1 MGDQAFCLFCGVC
14 DVLFLM
20 SIEKCI
26 VVGTH
31 ILIYIVLYI
40 ISNQQPQQ
48 QSSSYVDTYNQA
60 RHQHHIHPQ
69 QQRQQYQNNINMN
82 TNSSPNNNININSQ
96 HHHHQQ
102 QPLQQ
107 QQPLVKY
114 ISIPNNH
121 TPNWLDIIPNR
132 RKTQQQQAQQQQQQQ
147 RYQQQN
153 QRKRFILSL
162 INMWE
167 FTITIESLDYYYG
180 GSSYSNNSY
189 YSYNNNQHGGGGK
202 NNDTSMMTLRT
213 QIKKIAK
220 NHVGQ
225 GGRKGA
231 LFEKGSMGE
240 GIIPGE
246 F

>member
-1 MGDQAFCLFCGVC
+1 M
-14 DVLFLM
+14 
-20 SIEKCI
+20 
-26 VVGTH
+26 
-31 ILIYIVLYI
+31 YI
-40 ISNQQPQQ
+40 ISNQQPHQQ

-60 RHQHHIHPQ
+60 RHQHQIHPQQ

-82 TNSSPNNNININSQ
+82 TNMNANNNINMNSQ
-96 HHHHQQ
+96 QHQ
-102 QPLQQ
+102 QPL
-107 QQPLVKY
+107 QPLVKY

-132 RKTQQQQAQQQQQQQ
+132 RKTQQQQAQQQQQQ

-167 FTITIESLDYYYG
+167 FTITIESLDYYGGYG
-180 GSSYSNNSY
+180 GSYSNNSY

-246 F
+246 SKKRKFEAKNDVYICCVCICF